1 MKEPKKAGAIIEAVA
16 RAIRKPVTVKIRKGF
31 GREDANAPE
40 LARIAEACGAA
51 AVAVHGRTR
60 EQYYSGSADWEI
72 IRKVKEAVKI
82 PVIGN
87 GDIFTPQDAARMLSE
102 TGCDGLMLARGVQGD
117 PWLFSRVNHYLATG
131 ELLEKPKLFDL
142 IETIL
147 RHARLQLEFKGEYLG
162 MREMRKH
169 VAWYTTGYPHSA
181 KLRVRINAVE
191 TMEELE
197 TLLEEYVMENERP

>member
-1 MKEPKKAGAIIEAVA
+1 M
-16 RAIRKPVTVKIRKGF
+16 
-31 GREDANAPE
+31 
-40 LARIAEACGAA
+40 
-51 AVAVHGRTR
+51 
-60 EQYYSGSADWEI
+60 
-72 IRKVKEAVKI
+72 KI

-131 ELLEKPKLFDL
+131 ELLGKPKLSDL

-181 KLRVRINAVE
+181 KLRVKINAVE

-197 TLLEEYVMENERP
+197 TLLEEYATENERP